1 MVMTHAEKLL
11 TDKLSLVY
19 RSQLTKLNT
28 NARIFFTCCS

>member
-28 NARIFFTCCS
+28 NA